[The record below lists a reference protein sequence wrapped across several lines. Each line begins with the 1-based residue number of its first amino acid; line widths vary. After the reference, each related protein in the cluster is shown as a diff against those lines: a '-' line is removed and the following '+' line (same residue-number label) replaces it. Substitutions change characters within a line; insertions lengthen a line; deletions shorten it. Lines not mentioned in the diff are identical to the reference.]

1 VFLFQEY
8 KEGETKLDDALDLSI
23 KVLSKTLDMNKLTP
37 DKIEI
42 ATLRR
47 IDGKTVISIMV
58 QISRNL
64 IYFFTDLAAK

>member
-1 VFLFQEY
+1 MFLFQEY

-58 QISRNL
+58 QISRKL
-64 IYFFTDLAAK
+64 LYFVTDLAAK

>member
-1 VFLFQEY
+1 MFLFQEY

-64 IYFFTDLAAK
+64 PIFVTDLAAK